1 VTNKTICITAVL
13 VATVSTVCFS
23 GCAGPQP
30 VVFDKASIAR
40 VHKLIIVPMQ
50 ASQEQSTGP
59 IVAEL
64 VAERLKIQMAG
75 HDNFAILL
83 SPSLWRLKQGS
94 PASPTDQQ
102 AVELA
107 RKAGAQAVLTGT
119 IGYSVKLSD
128 VGRLPSAAG
137 KGISFAEHFALRS
150 GEGSLQLRMLRTE
163 DGKTIYDHT
172 AEAKG
177 RTNDQTLSKALAK
190 AIGPLETYLKSAK

>member
-1 VTNKTICITAVL
+1 M
-13 VATVSTVCFS
+13 VSTVCFS

-30 VVFDKASIAR
+30 VVFDKTSIAR

-50 ASQEQSTGP
+50 ASQDQSTGP

-64 VAERLKIQMAG
+64 VAERLKIQLAG
-75 HDNFAILL
+75 RDDFAILL

-94 PASPTDQQ
+94 PVSPTDQQ

-119 IGYSVKLSD
+119 IEYSVKLSD

-177 RTNDQTLSKALAK
+177 RTNDRTLSKALAK
-190 AIGPLETYLKSAK
+190 AVGPLETYLKSAK